1 MIEDTTRR
9 ALDLVE
15 ELRAEIDFEIDDVI
29 ADILRDLPDEYFQRL
44 RRSDQLKHLKT
55 LLAISICQLDNQ
67 ISLRSKD
74 DRHIAVIGRQDYPG
88 LLAKIVKRLP
98 SEQPLI
104 AAQIFTSKAHT
115 FIIDLFEFEVP
126 NPNGIND
133 RAMVDLHEIET
144 AVDTVSA
151 ELGIARERIAEFV
164 SHYPRTSQ
172 VLSSPD
178 IIKVHFQAFVQLQ
191 ERNKPYISWHVEDV
205 ARLTVA
211 TNKMRAREVFR
222 RSAEFLA
229 EKSLDIE
236 AAFLNDL
243 AINESGQASRAAIS
257 SFTVSNSNGPL
268 TQLTLDT
275 EALADYL
282 AEKESGS

>member
-1 MIEDTTRR
+1 MTEDTTRR

-29 ADILRDLPDEYFQRL
+29 ADIIRDLPEQYFQRL

-115 FIIDLFEFEVP
+115 FIIDLFEFDVP
-126 NPNGIND
+126 NPNGINNG
-133 RAMVDLHEIET
+133 AMVELHVIET
-144 AVDTVSA
+144 AVDTVSDDLGVGR
-151 ELGIARERIAEFV
+151 ELVAEFV
-164 SHYPRTSQ
+164 AHYPRSSQ
-172 VLSSPD
+172 VLNSPET
-178 IIKVHFQAFVQLQ
+178 IKVHFQAFVQLQ
-191 ERNKPYISWHVEDV
+191 EKQKPYVSWQVDEK
-205 ARLTVA
+205 AAMLTVA
-211 TNKMRAREVFR
+211 TNKMQARDVFR

-229 EKSLDIE
+229 EKSLDIN

-243 AINESGQASRAAIS
+243 ALSASSQETRAAIA
-257 SFTVSNSNGPL
+257 SFAVSNSNGPL
-268 TQLTLDT
+268 TELTIDV
-275 EALADYL
+275 EGLADYL
-282 AEKESGS
+282 KEKQA

>member
-1 MIEDTTRR
+1 MTEDTTRR

-29 ADILRDLPDEYFQRL
+29 ADIIRDLPEQYFRRL

-55 LLAISICQLDNQ
+55 LLAISICQLDTQ

-98 SEQPLI
+98 SERPLI

-126 NPNGIND
+126 DNNGGSEN
-133 RAMVDLHEIET
+133 AMVELHEIESS
-144 AVDTVSA
+144 VDTVA
-151 ELGIARERIAEFV
+151 RDLGVEREKVADFV
-164 SHYPRTSQ
+164 ANYPRTSQ
-172 VLSSPD
+172 ELSSPD
-178 IIKVHFQAFVQLQ
+178 IIKVHFQAYVQLQ
-191 ERNKPYISWHVEDV
+191 ERNKPYISWHVGEDLG
-205 ARLTVA
+205 RLTVA

-222 RSAEFLA
+222 RSVEYLA
-229 EKSLDIE
+229 EKSLDIA

-243 AINESGQASRAAIS
+243 AASESSGKSRAAIA
-257 SFTVSNSNGPL
+257 SFAVSNPKGS
-268 TQLTLDT
+268 
-275 EALADYL
+275 LADSTIDVEGLAGYL
-282 AEKESGS
+282 KEKQG

>member
-104 AAQIFTSKAHT
+104 AAEIFTSKAHT

-126 NPNGIND
+126 NPDGVND

-144 AVDTVSA
+144 AVDKVSA
-151 ELGIARERIAEFV
+151 ESGVDRKEIADFV
-164 SHYPRTSQ
+164 AQYPRTSR
-172 VLSSPD
+172 VLSSPTT
-178 IIKVHFQAFVQLQ
+178 IRVHFQAYVKLQ
-191 ERNKPYISWHVEDV
+191 ERDKPSYINWHVGKSG

-229 EKSLDIE
+229 EKSLDID
-236 AAFLNDL
+236 AAFLNDF
-243 AINESGQASRAAIS
+243 AVNESGQNNRAAIA
-257 SFTVSNSNGPL
+257 SFAVSNSNGPL
-268 TQLTLDT
+268 TELTI
-275 EALADYL
+275 EKEGLANYL
-282 AEKESGS
+282 AEKS

>member
-126 NPNGIND
+126 NPNGVND
-133 RAMVDLHEIET
+133 TAMVDLHEIET
-144 AVDTVSA
+144 SVDKVSA
-151 ELGIARERIAEFV
+151 ELGVDRDEIAEFV
-164 SHYPRTSQ
+164 AQYPRTSQ
-172 VLSSPD
+172 VLRSPTM
-178 IIKVHFQAFVQLQ
+178 IKVHFKAYVKLQ
-191 ERNKPYISWHVEDV
+191 ERNKPYINWHVSDEA

-229 EKSLDIE
+229 EKSLDIN

-243 AINESGQASRAAIS
+243 AVSQSGQNDRAAIA
-257 SFTVSNSNGPL
+257 SFAVSNSNGPL
-268 TQLTLDT
+268 TELTIET
-275 EALADYL
+275 EGLASYL
-282 AEKESGS
+282 AEKS

>member
-126 NPNGIND
+126 NPDGIND
-133 RAMVDLHEIET
+133 SAMVDRHEIES
-144 AVDTVSA
+144 AVDQVAT
-151 ELGIARERIAEFV
+151 ELGVDRERIAEFV
-164 SHYPRTSQ
+164 DQYPRTSQ
-172 VLSSPD
+172 VLTSATM
-178 IIKVHFQAFVQLQ
+178 IRVHFQAYVKFQ
-191 ERNKPYISWHVEDV
+191 ERNESYINWYVSEGT

-211 TNKMRAREVFR
+211 TDKMPAREVFR

-229 EKSLDIE
+229 EKSLDIDS
-236 AAFLNDL
+236 AFLNDL
-243 AINESGQASRAAIS
+243 VGSHSGQNDRAAIA
-257 SFTVSNSNGPL
+257 SFAVSNSNGPL
-268 TQLTLDT
+268 TELTIEPDG
-275 EALADYL
+275 LASYL
-282 AEKESGS
+282 AEKS

>member
-98 SEQPLI
+98 SEEPLI
-104 AAQIFTSKAHT
+104 AAQIFTSKAHK

-133 RAMVDLHEIET
+133 KAMVDLHEIET
-144 AVDTVSA
+144 AVDKVSE
-151 ELGIARERIAEFV
+151 ELGVEREKIAEFV
-164 SHYPRTSQ
+164 AQYPRTSQ
-172 VLSSPD
+172 VLSSPTM
-178 IIKVHFQAFVQLQ
+178 IKVHFKAYMKLR
-191 ERNKPYISWHVEDV
+191 ELNKPYINWHVSQGA

-229 EKSLDIE
+229 EKSLDINS
-236 AAFLNDL
+236 AFLNDL
-243 AINESGQASRAAIS
+243 AVSQSGSDDRAAIA
-257 SFTVSNSNGPL
+257 SFAVSNSNGPL
-268 TQLTLDT
+268 TELTIET
-275 EALADYL
+275 EGLARYL
-282 AEKESGS
+282 AEKS

>member
-98 SEQPLI
+98 SEEPLI
-104 AAQIFTSKAHT
+104 AAQIFTSKAHK

-133 RAMVDLHEIET
+133 KAMVDLRTKTLDSGTAHVIEDGIDVVVTIPKKVDWDQDELTKSVEAVQSWGEDPGEYVTTKLSVSET
-144 AVDTVSA
+144 AYKA
-151 ELGIARERIAEFV
+151 WPNAIKKIFQPARTMAPGKPKF
-164 SHYPRTSQ
+164 
-172 VLSSPD
+172 
-178 IIKVHFQAFVQLQ
+178 AFK
-191 ERNKPYISWHVEDV
+191 KP
-205 ARLTVA
+205 AQKAGT
-211 TNKMRAREVFR
+211 F
-222 RSAEFLA
+222 
-229 EKSLDIE
+229 
-236 AAFLNDL
+236 
-243 AINESGQASRAAIS
+243 
-257 SFTVSNSNGPL
+257 
-268 TQLTLDT
+268 
-275 EALADYL
+275 
-282 AEKESGS
+282 

>member
-29 ADILRDLPDEYFQRL
+29 ANIIRDLPDQYFRRL

-74 DRHIAVIGRQDYPG
+74 DRHVAVIGRQDYPG

-98 SEQPLI
+98 TGQPLI
-104 AAQIFTSKAHT
+104 AAQIFTSKTHN

-126 NPNGIND
+126 NPDGVND
-133 RAMVDLHEIET
+133 KAMVDQHEIET
-144 AVDTVSA
+144 AVDTVSD
-151 ELGIARERIAEFV
+151 ELGVARDQIAQFV
-164 SHYPRTSQ
+164 ASYPRTSQ
-172 VLSSPD
+172 VLNYPE
-178 IIKVHFQAFVQLQ
+178 ILKGHFQAYSQLQ
-191 ERNKPYISWHVEDV
+191 ERNKPYISWEVGDDV
-205 ARLTVA
+205 SRLTVA

-229 EKSLDIE
+229 EKSLDIN

-243 AINESGQASRAAIS
+243 AANESGGQGRASIA
-257 SFTVSNSNGPL
+257 SFAVSNSTGPL
-268 TQLTLDT
+268 TELTIDIDG
-275 EALADYL
+275 LAGYL
-282 AEKESGS
+282 KEKQS